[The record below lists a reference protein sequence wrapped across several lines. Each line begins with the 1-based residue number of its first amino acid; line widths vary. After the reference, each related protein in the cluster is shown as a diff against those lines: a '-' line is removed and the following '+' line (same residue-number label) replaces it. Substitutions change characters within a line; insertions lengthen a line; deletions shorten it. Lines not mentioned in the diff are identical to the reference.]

1 VSDINQEMNEEIKQ
15 LEKNIGLPT
24 GYYSKILSEDDW
36 SFIIKLSALF
46 EAVATE
52 ALSIKFGDSRIA
64 ESVSYLEYANQKS
77 GKIAFLEKLTVINKE
92 QFNFLKKLAEL
103 RNKLV
108 HTISSTKF
116 SFNDYING
124 FTESNQKDSFVKI
137 FGHGIKEEFNIEGKS
152 LSKKD
157 FTLENPK
164 IAIWIT
170 AHEILAC
177 IHADYSTHA
186 QVEQLKTKYWD
197 ALVKT
202 LAKDT

>member
-1 VSDINQEMNEEIKQ
+1 MSDINKEMNEEVQQ
-15 LEKNIGLPT
+15 LEKSIGLPT

-52 ALSIKFGDSRIA
+52 ALSTKIGDSRIN
-64 ESVSYLEYANQKS
+64 ESVSYLDYANQKS
-77 GKIAFLEKLTVINKE
+77 GKIVFLKKMDVINTE

-108 HTISSTKF
+108 HTISSTNF
-116 SFNDYING
+116 SFNNYIEDFN
-124 FTESNQKDSFVKI
+124 SNQKDNFVKT
-137 FGHGIKEEFNIEGKS
+137 FGHGVKQELNIAGQSFSRKS
-152 LSKKD
+152 

-164 IAIWIT
+164 IAIWLT

-197 ALVKT
+197 ALVKK